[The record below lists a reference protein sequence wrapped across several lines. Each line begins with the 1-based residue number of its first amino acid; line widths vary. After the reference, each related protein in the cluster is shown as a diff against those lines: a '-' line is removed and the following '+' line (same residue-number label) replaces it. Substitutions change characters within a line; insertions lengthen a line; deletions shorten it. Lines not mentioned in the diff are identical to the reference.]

1 MNYQQGLLI
10 GLLICLLEHCSLFVN
25 QLLIKENMLLI
36 IVFIYYICTIFET
49 LQAVRIYLVG
59 YMGAGKSTT
68 AKRLARRLGMEAYD
82 TDQLFEERYHI
93 SASDFFKKYDE
104 NLYRRLETQIL
115 HDTVNYEHAVIAT
128 GGGTA
133 CFNGN
138 MEWMNQHGITIFLKI
153 SPQTAINRLSQSKV
167 RRPLV
172 FGKPMEE
179 LTAFIQ
185 QCYAERM
192 PLYEQAQLTFK
203 GEDCDLDALTAL
215 IPTM

>member
-1 MNYQQGLLI
+1 M
-10 GLLICLLEHCSLFVN
+10 
-25 QLLIKENMLLI
+25 
-36 IVFIYYICTIFET
+36 
-49 LQAVRIYLVG
+49 RIYLVG

-68 AKRLARRLGMEAYD
+68 AKRLAKRLGLESYD
-82 TDQLFEERYHI
+82 TDRLFEEKYHI
-93 SASDFFKKYDE
+93 TASDFFQKYDE
-104 NLYRRLETQIL
+104 DLYRRLETQIL
-115 HDTVNYEHAVIAT
+115 HDTVNFDHAVIAT

-138 MEWMNQHGITIFLKI
+138 MEWMNLHGFTIFLKI

-172 FGKPMEE
+172 FGKTTEE

-185 QCYAERM
+185 KNYAERM
-192 PLYEQAQLTFK
+192 PFYEQAQLVFK
-203 GEDCDLDALTAL
+203 GEDCDLDALTAS